1 MAAVRSHPI
10 VLAVL
15 GAWTLAPLLVLLWQ
29 AHLLHGT
36 LTGADGVDT
45 FDQLQYLAWI
55 RDASHHFL
63 SSDLWQIDGTPHDYL
78 HPLLTVSGLL
88 ARAGVPV
95 QLSYLAWRPVS
106 LLVLFVGCAAYIARF
121 LPQAGRSRV
130 VALVLALFYQTP
142 VLAIVYFAGHLHGD
156 LSYSLIES
164 SEDPY
169 AATTL
174 WGFDHTAITIGLT
187 PVLLLA
193 VERVLRHSGARDRRA
208 ALLVACAAGFL
219 ISWLYPWMAVTV
231 VLILGIMVI
240 LPGPRRRFL
249 PLAPLAVAILVPYLY
264 SALLGRADPAW
275 GGAAAAIRVMGGYS
289 TWWALLAEFAPLG
302 GAGDLRSSPPARRRG
317 ADAGSVAGRGGTG
330 IPLRARVPPAL
341 PERGSRC
348 PCRCLPCGGR
358 PASIVAVSGAG
369 CDWARDARAR
379 SSGWRCSP

>member
-1 MAAVRSHPI
+1 MPDAPTVADAPRSLRAGAEAAVAHPPLTGAPAHGGGVSPPAARRPGWMAAVRSHPI
-10 VLAVL
+10 ILAVL

-63 SSDLWQIDGTPHDYL
+63 ASDLWQIDGTPHDYL
-78 HPLLTVSGLL
+78 HPLLSVSGLL

-106 LLVLFVGCAAYIARF
+106 VLVLFVGCATYIARF
-121 LPQAGRSRV
+121 LPRAGRSRV
-130 VALVLALFYQTP
+130 VALVLTLFYQTP

-193 VERVLRHSGARDRRA
+193 VERALRCDSGGRDRRI
-208 ALLVACAAGFL
+208 ALLVACAGGFL

-249 PLAPLAVAILVPYLY
+249 RLAPLAARPGC
-264 SALLGRADPAW
+264 GRAGRRTA
-275 GGAAAAIRVMGGYS
+275 
-289 TWWALLAEFAPLG
+289 T
-302 GAGDLRSSPPARRRG
+302 AGP
-317 ADAGSVAGRGGTG
+317 
-330 IPLRARVPPAL
+330 
-341 PERGSRC
+341 
-348 PCRCLPCGGR
+348 
-358 PASIVAVSGAG
+358 
-369 CDWARDARAR
+369 
-379 SSGWRCSP
+379 